1 MVLKVNEQ
9 EQIANAR
16 LDSNNIIRGM
26 SQTRNPQRHASSS
39 FDVRFSQ
46 PWRCDDD
53 EKHNTARATGK
64 GRAQL
69 NLGRDRG

>member
-1 MVLKVNEQ
+1 MVLKMNEQ

-16 LDSNNIIRGM
+16 HDSNNIIRGM

-46 PWRCDDD
+46 PWRCDD
-53 EKHNTARATGK
+53 EKHNAARPTGK